1 MTPSQN
7 SEKDDRADGVLISSA
22 RGTNQSGMRA
32 RNERLVLTLVRRH
45 IALAKAEIAR
55 ATGLSAQT
63 VSVIM
68 RELEA
73 DGLLVK
79 GEPVR
84 GKVGQPSV
92 PMRLCPE
99 GAFFFGLKIGRRSAE
114 LVLTNF
120 LGEEIESRQSTHRF
134 PKFEDILS
142 FTMKGIN
149 ELTRKIPPE
158 HRNRIAGL
166 GIAMPFQ
173 IWDWARMMNL
183 EPSVADA
190 WRTRSM
196 RDEIAI
202 SLPYPVF
209 MQNDASAACGAE
221 LVFGTQEDLPS
232 TFLYFYIG
240 YFIGGGVVLNGALYT
255 GKSGN
260 AGAIGSMPV
269 PTGSGS
275 AQLIDLASLSGIE
288 AMIEKRGESADS
300 LWKQPERWEVDSTI
314 LDEWLAQASMGIAHA
329 IAASVSVIDFE
340 LVMIDGWMPEH
351 LRARLVEETRA
362 AISKVNI
369 AGLSTPQIVSGT
381 VGPKARAMGAA
392 SLPLSERFL
401 LEGAAFY

>member
-1 MTPSQN
+1 MAPDLNSQ
-7 SEKDDRADGVLISSA
+7 KDDRPDGAPISSA
-22 RGTNQSGMRA
+22 RGTNQSGMRVH
-32 RNERLVLTLVRRH
+32 NERLVLTLVRRH
-45 IALAKAEIAR
+45 TALAKSEIAR

-68 RELEA
+68 RQLEA
-73 DGLLVK
+73 DGLLIK

-92 PMRLCPE
+92 PMRLAPN
-99 GAFFFGLKIGRRSAE
+99 GAFFFGLKVGRRSAE

-120 LGEEIESRQSTHRF
+120 LGDVLERRQTTHRF
-134 PKFEDILS
+134 PAFEEILS
-142 FTMKGIN
+142 FALNGIA
-149 ELTRKIPPE
+149 ELTQGLPEDYRK
-158 HRNRIAGL
+158 RIAGL

-173 IWDWARMMNL
+173 IWDWARMMDL
-183 EPSVADA
+183 ETNVAEA

-196 RDEIAI
+196 RQEIADT
-202 SLPYPVF
+202 LPYPVF

-221 LVFGTQEDLPS
+221 LVFGTHDDLPP

-255 GKSGN
+255 GQSGN

-269 PTGSGS
+269 PTGFGS

-288 AMIEKRGESADS
+288 TMVEARGEDADS
-300 LWKQPERWEVDSTI
+300 LWNHPKDWNVDASV
-314 LDEWLAQASMGIAHA
+314 LEEWLAEASMGIAHA

-340 LVMIDGWMPEH
+340 LVMIDGWMPEN
-351 LRARLVEETRA
+351 LRARLVDETQKA
-362 AISKVNI
+362 FSQVNI
-369 AGLSTPQIVSGT
+369 AGLSSPEIVIGT
-381 VGPKARAMGAA
+381 VGPNARAMGAA

-401 LEGAAFY
+401 LDGSAFF